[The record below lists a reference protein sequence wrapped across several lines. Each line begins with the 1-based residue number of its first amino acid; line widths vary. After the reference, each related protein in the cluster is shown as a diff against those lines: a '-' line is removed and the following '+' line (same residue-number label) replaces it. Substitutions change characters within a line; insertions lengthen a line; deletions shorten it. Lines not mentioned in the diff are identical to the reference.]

1 MHPARSVIAFTTLS
15 GLGFGLLFWL
25 GLGKPRVTGVSA
37 FAFFATASEQQRF
50 GVRSSWMRPLS
61 ALACLFWPLMALVMF
76 LMQRMRPAIDEADS

>member
-1 MHPARSVIAFTTLS
+1 MLSDIALFDIALALVI
-15 GLGFGLLFWL
+15 LLYL
-25 GLGKPRVTGVSA
+25 AVAA